1 MYVFYF
7 KKIIF
12 LFFLM
17 FFLVACNN
25 NSEINNSNNS
35 NISGYAQK
43 GPFKKDSIVKAYK
56 LENGVK
62 TNESIETK
70 ILDNKGSYK
79 LDIPWSGPTQIE
91 ITGEYFDEVN
101 GTYIQN
107 GHLVSIINAKTNVE
121 IKSNINILTHIASR
135 NILQSLKQSPNI
147 GIDEAKASAEKS
159 VAKAFSLDLE
169 ENSLDELDLTDGQDQ
184 TKKRVNAQLLKISAS
199 ILSTNNPEDTLEKLS
214 EDIKDDGEI
223 NSDAMIAFEELK
235 NKEENIDL
243 NAISNNLET
252 NLNID
257 NTPDNT
263 VLDGTLT
270 LHHNIK
276 FTQKSNANLN
286 IDIESNTITVS
297 GIIGNAKISI
307 RNGFYKIDNN
317 DFISSESTI
326 TNGQTLKIKHIS
338 ANKSDSNNTT
348 TLTIAGV
355 TIDFVSTT
363 KKVITDII
371 VSDPVYSTKDIT
383 NENINV
389 SFVSDMDILTPIGWT
404 KNNNTYSK
412 TYTNNINENIIFKDI
427 HGNSTSK
434 NVLIENIDKTAPI
447 ISGASYSIKELT
459 NNDVEVTFISND
471 IDLLIPN
478 GWTKTNTNIKK
489 IYSNNVD
496 ETIVFSDKA
505 GNTTNK
511 KVVISNIDKTVPI
524 ASITYSTT
532 SLTKEDILVTITLSK
547 DVNTIEGW
555 NKNAKVFTKTYSV
568 NTSETITFSDSAG
581 NSIEQDIAINNIDKI
596 NPIATVEYSTTDA
609 TNQDVTVTITLNE
622 DVNAVDDWNKNG
634 NVFTKIYSVN
644 KSETI
649 TFTDLAGN
657 NVLATVNITNIDKTN
672 PVLNE
677 VVYST
682 IIKTNSNVTA
692 TFTSDEDLTAPNNW
706 LKTENSGTFTYKKT
720 YSQNTSESV
729 IFSDNV
735 GNNVSKNISISN
747 IDKDN
752 PTATV
757 EYSTTDATN
766 QDVTVTI
773 TLNEDV
779 NAVDGWNKNGN
790 VFTKIYSVNK
800 SETITFT
807 DLAGNNV
814 LATVNITNIDKTNPV
829 LNEVVYS
836 TIIKTNS
843 NVTATFTSNEDLTAP
858 NNWLKTE
865 NSGTFTYK
873 KTYSQ
878 NTSESVIFS
887 DNVGNN
893 VSKNISI
900 SNIDKDNPTATVE
913 YSTTDATN
921 QDVTVTITLN
931 EDVNAVDGW
940 NKNENVFTKIY
951 SLNKSET
958 ITFTDLAG
966 NNVSVTVNITNI
978 DKAEPIVSTATYS
991 TTTKTKDNVTVTFTS
1006 DDNNLQTPNGWIK
1019 SSKNFTK
1026 VFDSN
1031 TNETVTFLDNLGNET
1046 NKNISISNIDKTA
1059 PEVSD
1064 AIYSEESTTR
1074 DPIIVTFS
1082 SNDSD
1087 ILIPNGWAKNGN
1099 NFTKIFTTNTNVTV
1113 TFQDDVGNETPKSI
1127 IISNIDTSNPNLISF
1142 NGKDYIKVTS
1152 PKTGKIWLDR
1162 NLGANEVCNGSNDA
1176 LCVGDYFQWGR
1187 KLNGHEKKNSLTS
1200 NELITSD
1207 VSNDGKF
1214 ITVQSA
1220 PFHWEDAQ
1228 RSDELWTGT
1237 NAINNVCPSGFKVP
1251 NKYELEAEFTNNS
1264 TVNPKDSFLKIP
1276 TSSYR
1281 SENGSMNVSNTDT
1294 YLWTSNSKS
1303 SLISF
1308 DAYVLRF
1315 ADKISFTS
1323 IHTTK
1328 AIPLR
1333 CIKDYEDTV
1342 NPSLVSIKSGN
1353 KILNNND
1360 INVSVVDDITI
1371 EFSEEIRTE
1380 NIAIN
1385 VILKR
1390 NGSTAIS
1397 SEYANKIVTFN
1408 KRSLDTLLEKGY
1420 EYTLSITT
1428 NIKDIRGNNIET
1440 DHLITFETEAAPDTT
1455 LPMIDFTNS
1464 TLDSSSSNLKNS
1476 NVSVSNEIKIVFNES
1491 IDESTINKNNIL
1503 LNNATNY
1510 SLKLENNKELII
1522 TLNENLSY
1530 ETTYTLELKQDIQD
1544 LAGNA
1549 LNPSTWGNNSGD
1561 KSISFTTQ
1569 DAPDLTAPQ
1578 VLSSNP
1584 NIADSDIGISS
1595 NITITFNEEIKNYDS
1610 STVILKKD
1618 LDNTVI
1624 TSTLTYNNKVLTLNP
1639 NTDLEEN
1646 TAYKLTLNTGIK
1658 DSSNNPLKNDIE
1670 ITFSTGTSSSC
1681 AGAVIDNICY
1691 ESSSVQ
1697 KNWAD
1702 ANTTCLEQNKTLVNK
1717 SLISDLDAFVS
1728 ALSLTQ
1734 DKEYWLNE
1742 ESSYYSNYIEYYS
1755 SPYATDTWKINTSG
1769 SKSNDK
1775 YFLCMKESQAPIATL
1790 TKPLDSG
1797 SVSTK
1802 ATFKITFDEEVK
1814 NISNT
1819 TIIFKDSSDSVISTT
1834 VTYTN
1839 KIASIKPNDDLN
1851 TSTEYTITLK
1861 PEITDLYANALVEKV
1876 FTFTSDSIAA
1886 TCSGVELNSI
1896 CYEKSSDELTH
1907 IIAKNTCQAENKTLV
1922 SKDSISDWTV
1932 FATALELD
1940 ESKKYWL
1947 EENLNYVNKSYS
1959 GWSTSSHYSSSTQF
1973 FYICKSEKI
1982 APSISSSTP
1991 INNASDISTKVN
2003 ITITF
2008 NEDIKEDTL
2017 NSSNIILKKDGSD
2030 VELETTITYIN
2041 KIATIKNT
2049 NDYATNSSYTITLN
2063 NGIKDLYENSLNETS
2078 ISFTTSAIAATCAGE
2093 YINDKC
2099 YTKVSTQKSWTDAN
2113 AQCTLV
2119 SKDSGLNWSDLA
2131 TSLSLDTSKNYW
2143 LKEEH
2148 SSADGVSLKNSYGS
2162 WDTDSYFQ
2170 SKSKS
2175 TLQEFICVE

>member
-17 FFLVACNN
+17 FFLVACNS

-70 ILDNKGSYK
+70 TLDNKGSYK
-79 LDIPWSGPTQIE
+79 LDVPWSGPTQIE

-276 FTQKSNANLN
+276 FTQKSNVNLN

-568 NTSETITFSDSAG
+568 NKSEIITFSDSAG
-581 NSIEQDIAINNIDKI
+581 NSIEQAIVINNIDKI

-657 NVLATVNITNIDKTN
+657 NVLATVNI
-672 PVLNE
+672 
-677 VVYST
+677 
-682 IIKTNSNVTA
+682 A
-692 TFTSDEDLTAPNNW
+692 
-706 LKTENSGTFTYKKT
+706 
-720 YSQNTSESV
+720 
-729 IFSDNV
+729 
-735 GNNVSKNISISN
+735 
-747 IDKDN
+747 
-752 PTATV
+752 
-757 EYSTTDATN
+757 
-766 QDVTVTI
+766 
-773 TLNEDV
+773 
-779 NAVDGWNKNGN
+779 
-790 VFTKIYSVNK
+790 
-800 SETITFT
+800 
-807 DLAGNNV
+807 
-814 LATVNITNIDKTNPV
+814 NIDKTNPV

-940 NKNENVFTKIY
+940 NKNGNVFTKIY
-951 SLNKSET
+951 SVNKSET
-958 ITFTDLAG
+958 ITFTDLVG
-966 NNVSVTVNITNI
+966 NNVRVTVNITNI

-1087 ILIPNGWAKNGN
+1087 ILIPNEWAKNGN

-1380 NIAIN
+1380 NIDIN

-1397 SEYANKIVTFN
+1397 SEYENKIVTFN

-1503 LNNATNY
+1503 LDNATNY

-1584 NIADSDIGISS
+1584 TTGDSDIGISS
-1595 NITITFNEEIKNYDS
+1595 NITVTFNEEIADYNS
-1610 STVILKKD
+1610 STVILRKD
-1618 LDNTVI
+1618 LDDTVI
-1624 TSTLTYNNKVLTLNP
+1624 SSILTYNNKVLMINP
-1639 NTDLEEN
+1639 NSDLEEA
-1646 TAYKLTLNTGIK
+1646 TSYKLILNTGLK
-1658 DSSNNPLKNDIE
+1658 DSSNNSLKNDIE
-1670 ITFSTGTSSSC
+1670 ITFTTGTSTSC
-1681 AGAVIDNICY
+1681 SGAVINNICY
-1691 ESSSVQ
+1691 ASSQVQ

-1819 TIIFKDSSDSVISTT
+1819 TIILKDSSDSVISTT

-1839 KIASIKPNDDLN
+1839 KIASIKPNDNLN

-1861 PEITDLYANALVEKV
+1861 PEIADLYANALVEKV

-1907 IIAKNTCQAENKTLV
+1907 IIAKNTCEAENKTLV

-1973 FYICKSEKI
+1973 LYICKSEKVT
-1982 APSISSSTP
+1982 PSISSSTP

>member
-1 MYVFYF
+1 
-7 KKIIF
+7 
-12 LFFLM
+12 M
-17 FFLVACNN
+17 FFLVACNS

-70 ILDNKGSYK
+70 TLDNKGSYK
-79 LDIPWSGPTQIE
+79 LDVPWSGPTQIE

-276 FTQKSNANLN
+276 FTQKSNVNLN

-568 NTSETITFSDSAG
+568 NKSEIITFSDSAG
-581 NSIEQDIAINNIDKI
+581 NSIEQAIVINNIDKI

-657 NVLATVNITNIDKTN
+657 NVLATVNI
-672 PVLNE
+672 
-677 VVYST
+677 
-682 IIKTNSNVTA
+682 A
-692 TFTSDEDLTAPNNW
+692 
-706 LKTENSGTFTYKKT
+706 
-720 YSQNTSESV
+720 
-729 IFSDNV
+729 
-735 GNNVSKNISISN
+735 
-747 IDKDN
+747 
-752 PTATV
+752 
-757 EYSTTDATN
+757 
-766 QDVTVTI
+766 
-773 TLNEDV
+773 
-779 NAVDGWNKNGN
+779 
-790 VFTKIYSVNK
+790 
-800 SETITFT
+800 
-807 DLAGNNV
+807 
-814 LATVNITNIDKTNPV
+814 NIDKTNPV

-940 NKNENVFTKIY
+940 NKNGNVFTKIY
-951 SLNKSET
+951 SVNKSET
-958 ITFTDLAG
+958 ITFTDLVG
-966 NNVSVTVNITNI
+966 NNVRVTVNITNI

-1087 ILIPNGWAKNGN
+1087 ILIPNEWAKNGN

-1380 NIAIN
+1380 NIDIN

-1397 SEYANKIVTFN
+1397 SEYENKIVTFN

-1503 LNNATNY
+1503 LDNATNY

-1584 NIADSDIGISS
+1584 TTGDSDIGISS
-1595 NITITFNEEIKNYDS
+1595 NITVTFNEEIADYNS
-1610 STVILKKD
+1610 STVILRKD
-1618 LDNTVI
+1618 LDDTVI
-1624 TSTLTYNNKVLTLNP
+1624 SSILTYNNKVLMINP
-1639 NTDLEEN
+1639 NSDLEEA
-1646 TAYKLTLNTGIK
+1646 TSYKLILNTGLK
-1658 DSSNNPLKNDIE
+1658 DSSNNSLKNDIE
-1670 ITFSTGTSSSC
+1670 ITFTTGTSTSC
-1681 AGAVIDNICY
+1681 SGAVINNICY
-1691 ESSSVQ
+1691 ASSQVQ

-1819 TIIFKDSSDSVISTT
+1819 TIILKDSSDSVISTT

-1839 KIASIKPNDDLN
+1839 KIASIKPNDNLN

-1861 PEITDLYANALVEKV
+1861 PEIADLYANALVEKV

-1907 IIAKNTCQAENKTLV
+1907 IIAKNTCEAENKTLV

-1973 FYICKSEKI
+1973 LYICKSEKVT
-1982 APSISSSTP
+1982 PSISSSTP